1 MSTEDRHNLPWLA
14 ARVRLALS
22 LGLALILLLPVVELG
37 RGRASF
43 AGAFAPLAPIVVGA
57 TLLICISAAYE
68 ARRYRRFTSTLDQRH
83 ATTAEALR
91 EQEVQLRSVF
101 EHVQDII
108 YRTDLQGIVQM
119 VSPSVERYGYRV
131 NELLGR
137 DVNQLYAYPNGREQ
151 VLEALRDKGAVN
163 DVELLFRRSDGT
175 LISMSATARLLRD
188 ETGRPVATEG
198 ILRDISARKM
208 ADAALAASEARLR
221 ALVQNS
227 SDLITIVDDDSS
239 VRYVSPAA
247 ARILGYKPAQLIGES
262 TAQHVHPDDRQ
273 PLRALFTELLNHP
286 DQARRIEYRVRHASG
301 SWVQV
306 ESIASNLLRDPAIR
320 GIVLNT
326 RDVTD
331 RKHSESE
338 LRTAKESA
346 EVANRA
352 KSQFLATVSHEIRSP
367 MNAVIGW
374 AGLLLESPLQPEQQ
388 EYAQGIRRAGDALLA
403 IINDVLDFSK
413 IEAGKLALEIT
424 DFDLRQAIDEVVD
437 LVLAPAQ
444 RKGLQLASL
453 IYHDVPPLLRGDP
466 GRLRQILVN
475 LLGNAVKFTE
485 RGEVMLRVKL
495 AETQGASTTLRFEV
509 ADTGIGIAPEARA
522 RLFEAFSQAD
532 MSTTREYGGTGLG
545 LAISKRLTELMQG
558 EIGVE
563 SQGGVGSTFWFTA
576 RFQTQPRLAAAST
589 HPATPSEPAVGT
601 AACYGVQPRILVAE
615 DNALN
620 QHITVRMLEKLGYR
634 VDVAANGIEALRALE
649 RAAYVAVLMDCQMPE
664 LDGFEAT
671 ARIRAQEQST
681 GQRIPIIAVTTGA
694 LPGDRERC
702 LAAGMDDHVPK
713 PVTRDQLAAALQ
725 RSIPRPMPI
734 IVDPSRTQ
742 TLH

>member
-37 RGRASF
+37 RGRASV

-57 TLLICISAAYE
+57 TLLICVCAAYE
-68 ARRYRRFTSTLDQRH
+68 ARRYRRITSTLDQRH
-83 ATTAEALR
+83 ARTTEALR

-101 EHVQDII
+101 EHLQDII
-108 YRTDLQGIVQM
+108 YRTDLQGIIQM
-119 VSPSVERYGYRV
+119 VSPSVQRYGYRV
-131 NELLGR
+131 DELLGR
-137 DVNQLYAYPNGREQ
+137 DVTQLYAHPNGRAR
-151 VLEALRDKGAVN
+151 VLETLRDKGAVN

-175 LISMSATARLLRD
+175 PIPMSATARLLRD

-227 SDLITIVDDDSS
+227 TDLIAIVDDDSS

-247 ARILGYKPAQLIGES
+247 SRILGYKPAQLIGQP

-273 PLRALFTELLNHP
+273 QLRALFTELLNHP
-286 DQARRIEYRVRHASG
+286 DQARRIEYRVRHANG

-306 ESIASNLLRDPAIR
+306 ESIASNLLDDPAIR

-331 RKHSESE
+331 RKHTESE

-424 DFDLRQAIDEVVD
+424 DFDLRQAVDEIVD

-475 LLGNAVKFTE
+475 LIGNAVKFTE

-495 AETQGASTTLRFEV
+495 VETQGASTTLRFEV
-509 ADTGIGIAPEARA
+509 ADTGIGIVPEARA

-558 EIGVE
+558 DIGVE

-576 RFQTQPRLAAAST
+576 RFQTQPRLAAASA
-589 HPATPSEPAVGT
+589 HHAPPREQAVGS
-601 AACYGVQPRILVAE
+601 AGCYGVQPRILVAE

-620 QHITVRMLEKLGYR
+620 QHIAVRMLEKLGYR

-671 ARIRAQEQST
+671 ARIRAQEQAT
-681 GQRIPIIAVTTGA
+681 GRRIPIIAVTTGA

-713 PVTRDQLAAALQ
+713 PVSPDQLAAALQ
-725 RSIPRPMPI
+725 RSIPRPMPNV
-734 IVDPSRTQ
+734 VDPSRTQ